1 MKNSVKALI
10 AVAVLV
16 ACALGYYFLYFV
28 KTPLYSL
35 KLVGEAIKNKDIIQL
50 EQHVDFHSVID
61 KGYDKI
67 IVYLMKQQKEFDSD
81 NPYILGFAQIM
92 KPAVV
97 EKYTSELKTMI
108 QKEFDEETIEQKDK
122 GKSDEKKETKADKKK
137 ATVKDFK
144 EEIKHDS
151 DAIVSFVAISKYD
164 DELKIRCRMEK
175 MSSGEWKVIEIVNID
190 DVLVNLARIGE
201 RDKFN

>member
-10 AVAVLV
+10 AVVVLV
-16 ACALGYYFLYFV
+16 ACGLGYYFLYFI

-67 IVYLMKQQKEFDSD
+67 VVYLMKQQKEFDSD
-81 NPYILGFAQIM
+81 NSYILGFAQIM

-108 QKEFDEETIEQKDK
+108 QKEFDEDKTEQKDE
-122 GKSDEKKETKADKKK
+122 GKNNEKKETKTNTKK
-137 ATVKDFK
+137 AFLAV
-144 EEIKHDS
+144 
-151 DAIVSFVAISKYD
+151 
-164 DELKIRCRMEK
+164 LKLE
-175 MSSGEWKVIEIVNID
+175 
-190 DVLVNLARIGE
+190 
-201 RDKFN
+201 